1 MQEIRASKV
10 AKAFLDG
17 LEYPTSKIGLL
28 LASREAKLGST
39 IEDAFAKLPDR
50 DYEDS
55 EDVTRTLNAAS

>member
-1 MQEIRASKV
+1 MQASKI
-10 AKAFLDG
+10 AQAFLDG
-17 LEYPTSKIGLL
+17 LEYPTSKAGLL
-28 LASREAKLGST
+28 IASREARLGST